1 MRTGSGRNHRYR
13 WGVILAGGDGVRLRP
28 LTRFISGDDRP
39 KQFCRLFGARTLL
52 SQTRSRIK
60 SSISRERTLV
70 VLTGSHERFYT
81 EELSDVARNR
91 MIVQPE
97 NRGTLPAILCALLR
111 IVQLDEDASVAFF
124 PSDHH
129 YADEKKLIAGIESAF
144 AIAHTDPDAV
154 ILFGALARHAEVA
167 YGWIEPDVS
176 SGDALNGDAL
186 NDSENPLP
194 RVRRFW
200 EKPSE
205 SDARMLLE
213 RGCLWNTFVM
223 VGRARAFLAMIQLA
237 APGLYDVFAPL
248 SLRTHSEMAESLA
261 AAYSRI
267 ATADF
272 SEQVLSTQPDKLT
285 VLSLGDVGWS
295 DLGDP
300 QRVVSTLSR
309 HGAETPWIAP
319 WHRSLAAS
327 AG

>member
-1 MRTGSGRNHRYR
+1 MRTGSGRNQRYR

-52 SQTRSRIK
+52 GQTRSRIK

-81 EELSDVARNR
+81 EELSDIARNR

-129 YADEKKLIAGIESAF
+129 YADEKELIAGIESAF

-154 ILFGALARHAEVA
+154 ILFGAAARHAEVA
-167 YGWIEPDVS
+167 YGLIEPDVS
-176 SGDALNGDAL
+176 SSD
-186 NDSENPLP
+186 DSRDSDNPLP

-205 SDARMLLE
+205 AEAQMLLE
-213 RGCLWNTFVM
+213 KGCLWNTFVM
-223 VGRARAFLAMIQLA
+223 VGRVRAFLAMIQLA
-237 APGLYDVFAPL
+237 APGLYDVFASLPL
-248 SLRTHSEMAESLA
+248 RAHSEMAAEALA
-261 AAYSRI
+261 AVYSRI
-267 ATADF
+267 AVADF
-272 SEQVLSTQPDKLT
+272 SQQVLSTHPDKLT

-309 HGAETPWIAP
+309 HGAESPWIAP
-319 WHRSLAAS
+319 WNGSLVAS
-327 AG
+327 AS

>member
-1 MRTGSGRNHRYR
+1 MHTGSSRNHRYR

-52 SQTRSRIK
+52 GQTRSRIG

-70 VLTGSHERFYT
+70 VLTGSHERFYA
-81 EELSDVARNR
+81 EELGDISRRR

-129 YADEKKLIAGIESAF
+129 YADEKKLVAGIETAF

-154 ILFGALARHAEVA
+154 ILFGASARHAEVA

-176 SGDALNGDAL
+176 PSDALR
-186 NDSENPLP
+186 DSDNPLP

-205 SDARMLLE
+205 PEAQMLLE
-213 RGCLWNTFVM
+213 KGCLWNTFVM
-223 VGRARAFLAMIQLA
+223 VGRVRAFLAMIQLA
-237 APGLYDVFAPL
+237 APGLYDLFASLP
-248 SLRTHSEMAESLA
+248 LRTHSETAAEALA
-261 AAYSRI
+261 AVYSRI
-267 ATADF
+267 AAADF
-272 SEQVLSTQPDKLT
+272 SRQVLAAQPERLT
-285 VLSLGDVGWS
+285 VLPLGDVGWS

-300 QRVVSTLSR
+300 QRVVSTLSQ
-309 HGAETPWIAP
+309 HGTERPWINP
-319 WHRSLAAS
+319 WNGSLTAS

>member
-1 MRTGSGRNHRYR
+1 MRTGSRRHRLYR
-13 WGVILAGGDGVRLRP
+13 WAVILAGGDGVRLRP

-39 KQFCRLFGARTLL
+39 KQFCRLFGAKTLL
-52 SQTRSRIK
+52 GQTRSRIG
-60 SSISRERTLV
+60 SIISRDRTLV
-70 VLTGSHERFYT
+70 ILTGSHEPFYAG
-81 EELSDVARNR
+81 ELGDIAPGR

-111 IVQLDEDASVAFF
+111 LVQLDEDASVAFF

-129 YADEKKLIAGIESAF
+129 YADEKKLMAGVESAF

-154 ILFGALARHAEVA
+154 ILFGAAARHAEVA

-176 SGDALNGDAL
+176 SSETLEDGD
-186 NDSENPLP
+186 NPLP

-205 SDARMLLE
+205 PEARMLLE

-223 VGRARAFLAMIQLA
+223 VGRVRAFLAMIQTA
-237 APGLYDVFAPL
+237 APGLYDAFV
-248 SLRTHSEMAESLA
+248 SLPRRIYSGIASEALA
-261 AAYSRI
+261 AVYSQI

-272 SEQVLSTQPDKLT
+272 CKQVLSAQPDRLT

-309 HGAETPWIAP
+309 HGAESPSWIAP
-319 WHRSLAAS
+319 WNGSLVAS
-327 AG
+327 AS